1 MHIFSRILFVLV
13 VFLIGWFL
21 IIPSVKELMEE
32 NQKEEKEEN

>member
-1 MHIFSRILFVLV
+1 MHIFSHILFILV